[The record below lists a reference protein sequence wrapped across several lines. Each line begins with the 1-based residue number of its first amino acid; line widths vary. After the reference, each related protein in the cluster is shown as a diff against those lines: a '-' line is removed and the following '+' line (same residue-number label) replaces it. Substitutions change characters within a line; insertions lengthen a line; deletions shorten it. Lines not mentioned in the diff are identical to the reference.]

1 MPSMP
6 ILVNIVLFQIGW
18 FACVLGAAQGLPWAG
33 TLVAVVIASVHLVYA
48 KRRRAELQL
57 LLLVVTLGFAWDSA
71 VTAMGLMQFSTGRM
85 LSGLAPYW
93 IAAMWLS
100 FATTLNV
107 SLRWLRGRAWLAAL
121 LGAVGGPLA
130 YFAGAKL
137 GALSFPQ
144 PLPGLAAQ
152 ALGWALLMPLLIK
165 LATRFDGVAR
175 SSAEGMYV

>member
-1 MPSMP
+1 MP

-18 FACVLGAAQGLPWAG
+18 FACVLGAAQDLPWAG
-33 TLVAVVIASVHLVYA
+33 SLVAVVIASVHLACA
-48 KRRRAELQL
+48 KRRRVELLL

-71 VTAMGLMQFSTGRM
+71 VTAMGLMQFSTAGM
-85 LSGLAPYW
+85 ISGFAPYW
-93 IAAMWLS
+93 MAAMWLS

-144 PLPGLAAQ
+144 PLLGLAVQ

-165 LATRFDGVAR
+165 LAAHFDGVAQGP
-175 SSAEGMYV
+175 AEGMYV